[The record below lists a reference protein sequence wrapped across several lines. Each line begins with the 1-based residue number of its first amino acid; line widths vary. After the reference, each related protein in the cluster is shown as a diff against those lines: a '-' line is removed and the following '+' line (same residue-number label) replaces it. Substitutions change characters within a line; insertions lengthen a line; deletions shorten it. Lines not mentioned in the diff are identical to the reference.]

1 MPTTERPLVSLVTP
15 TYNQAQYLRQTL
27 QSVLDQDYP
36 NVEYIVINDGSTDDT
51 EALLMSYGEAIRW
64 RTQPN
69 RGQSAT
75 LNSGWDM
82 ARGKYLGYLS
92 SDDLLYPSAI
102 SRLVALLEARPDCV
116 CAYPDSDLI
125 DQHGILIKRAV
136 CRPFDLA
143 ELVVRQ
149 ECYIGPGA
157 LFRADAYRRVGGW
170 KPHLKLA
177 PDREFWMRLAREGSI
192 AYLDEPLAGYRLHRD
207 SISYRSVSEEVSR
220 EYVGVLDDYFAHDP
234 RPELLARRD
243 EAYGFAHFLMARNAL
258 RAGDLGRGLAL
269 YRQAQRLH
277 PPLAHPRYLLQLTR
291 NTVSKPIRAALGG
304 LRKIIGHA
312 R

>member
-15 TYNQAQYLRQTL
+15 TYNQAQYLRHTL

-64 RTQPN
+64 RTQSN

-75 LNSGWDM
+75 LNAGWDM

-102 SRLVALLEARPDCV
+102 SRLVALLEAEPTCV

-125 DQHGILIKRAV
+125 DQHGQVIKRSV
-136 CRPFDLA
+136 CRPFDLS

-170 KPHLKLA
+170 KPQLKLA
-177 PDREFWMRLAREGSI
+177 PDREFWMRLAHEGRI
-192 AYLDEPLAGYRLHRD
+192 EYLDEVLAGYRLHREA
-207 SISYRSVSEEVSR
+207 ISYRSVSEAVSR
-220 EYVGVLDDYFAHDP
+220 EYLAVLDDYFAHDP
-234 RPELLARRD
+234 APELLARRD
-243 EAYGFAHFLMARNAL
+243 EAYGFAHFILARNAL
-258 RAGDLGRGLAL
+258 RDGKLRRGMTL
-269 YRQAQRLH
+269 YREAQRLH
-277 PPLAHPRYLLQLTR
+277 PPLSHPRYVLQLTR
-291 NTVSKPIRAALGG
+291 NTVSKPIRAALSG
-304 LRKIIGHA
+304 LRKAIGHA